1 MYTQPFPVQYSLMS
15 RVIDCKDLRLQEN
28 PKKIPPDE
36 IPRQLQ
42 MYVEGRKVD
51 LVKNGD
57 KVSIG
62 SLFARVGAR
71 GGRGVKIPFIK
82 VAGISGSN
90 NNGSLMSKKTNL
102 KSSSNWCDLGLF
114 KEDCT
119 VHCWLGRCQE
129 SRHLPTC
136 WGQKEENARWMH
148 QMGGHSQPV
157 DRRSGGGEIANSN
170 VFFQKKIS
178 NLWHNTIICC

>member
-1 MYTQPFPVQYSLMS
+1 MS

-42 MYVEGRKVD
+42 MYVEDRKVD

-102 KSSSNWCDLGLF
+102 KSLF

-136 WGQKEENARWMH
+136 WGQPEENARWMH

-170 VFFQKKIS
+170 VFFQKRIS